1 LESSKIF
8 SKNFMKTHQIPTAN
22 FSCFSD
28 VEKAKD
34 YVVRQ
39 GNQLVVK
46 ADGLAGGKGVVI
58 CDSSSDALDAL
69 DSMMIQNK
77 YGTSGQKVVVEER
90 LFGKEA
96 SFIVICDGKTML
108 PLESCKDHKRL
119 FEGDMGPNTGG
130 MGSYSPTSIIDEEMA
145 TKIAKKIMLPA
156 LSAMSGRGKTF
167 KGFLYAGILVDYL
180 LREPFVLEFNVR
192 MGDPECQPIMM
203 RLNSDLLVYLQH
215 ASEGTLDTLQ
225 PISWK
230 TQSAACVIMASKGY
244 PGPYPKGE
252 IIEGIPVHLDSN
264 TAIFHSG
271 TTRDEKGNVLTNG
284 GRVLGVCA
292 LGSNLYEAS
301 QKVYSEVGNI
311 KWGRDNQYFRT
322 DIGKSSLH
330 D

>member
-1 LESSKIF
+1 
-8 SKNFMKTHQIPTAN
+8 
-22 FSCFSD
+22 
-28 VEKAKD
+28 
-34 YVVRQ
+34 
-39 GNQLVVK
+39 
-46 ADGLAGGKGVVI
+46 
-58 CDSSSDALDAL
+58 
-69 DSMMIQNK
+69 
-77 YGTSGQKVVVEER
+77 
-90 LFGKEA
+90 
-96 SFIVICDGKTML
+96 
-108 PLESCKDHKRL
+108 
-119 FEGDMGPNTGG
+119 MGPNTGG

-203 RLNSDLLVYLQH
+203 RLNSDLLEYLQH